1 MMKTISIISQKGG
14 AGKTTLAVHI
24 AVAAHLAGLE
34 AAILDLDQQASAEAW
49 GQWREDAPPEVLP
62 AKGATLPRTLDKC
75 RAAGAGLI
83 VLDTPG
89 TAEGAG
95 RAPVDAADL
104 ILIPCRPAA
113 FDLHAIQ
120 QSADLARGR
129 LAFVVFNA
137 VPPSARAIRAD
148 AREITERIGLPIAP
162 VHLAERAS
170 YRRATEEGKTVQET
184 EPGGKAAAE
193 IAGLWD
199 WICEQVNLPA
209 CKAGWKEAG

>member
-1 MMKTISIISQKGG
+1 MKTISIVSQKGG

-24 AVAAHLAGLE
+24 AVAGHLAGIDT
-34 AAILDLDQQASAEAW
+34 AILDLDQQASAEAW
-49 GQWREDAPPEVLP
+49 GQWREDQPPEVLP
-62 AKGATLPRTLDKC
+62 AKAATLPRTLDKC

-89 TAEGAG
+89 TAEGAS
-95 RAPVDAADL
+95 RSAADASDL

-120 QSADLARGR
+120 QSADLARSTGKP
-129 LAFVVFNA
+129 AFVIFNA

-148 AREITERIGLPIAP
+148 AREITERIGLPTVP
-162 VHLAERAS
+162 FHLAERAI
-170 YRRATEEGKTVQET
+170 YRRATEEGKAVQEV
-184 EPGGKAAAE
+184 EPEGKAAAE
-193 IAGLWD
+193 IAALWR

-209 CKAGWKEAG
+209 SKLANIEA